1 MSISLMLVVIC
12 AFITP
17 MILARFKLSLLPN
30 SVAEILVGI
39 IIGKSFLNLIQI
51 DDILT
56 EMSTFGVIILLF
68 LSGMEIDFSLF
79 QKNNG
84 PKTPLEEKNA
94 DAKISPVKVALLAYG
109 LSLLTALGLAL
120 LFKWTGLFT
129 NVPLATILFATVAL
143 GVVISVLKENELLA
157 KPLGQTLLLIAVL
170 GEVVPLLALTIYSS
184 LVSGRGGSIWLIGL
198 LFIAGALMLRHFRW
212 FFPALSKFNKATT
225 QVDMRLAFAIIFSLV
240 VLAEHVGAE
249 NILGAFV
256 AGIVIK
262 LLKPSHATEEKLD
275 AIGYG
280 FLIPFFFILT
290 GAKLNIPSL
299 LADRQTLILIPLFF
313 AAYVIAKLPA
323 FLGLK
328 MRFNTRNA
336 FAGTLLSSTTITL
349 VLAVLTVAQDLKVI
363 TTQQASAFILA
374 GILTCLAGPLAFNKL
389 RILEADDFKK
399 TIVHFLGTNIVTVNA
414 SKRLNTDLYDI
425 NFYTNLKENFNTYNY
440 LQNVHFLPGLN
451 VDKLIADKVFDAD
464 ILVLGY
470 ANANQ
475 NVRLAL
481 AAKAYGIQRV
491 ICVLDNND
499 PKSMAHMEETLA
511 QADIEVFNPFDTRVG
526 MLSAVITTPSM
537 LNVLTGN
544 ARIYEIVVKNAKFA
558 GVPLSRLP
566 FINDITVSRI
576 YRNHKAISP
585 HGATKIELGD
595 HILFSCDK
603 DILLKVNSILSKL
616 NE

>member
-1 MSISLMLVVIC
+1 M
-12 AFITP
+12 
-17 MILARFKLSLLPN
+17 
-30 SVAEILVGI
+30 
-39 IIGKSFLNLIQI
+39 
-51 DDILT
+51 
-56 EMSTFGVIILLF
+56 
-68 LSGMEIDFSLF
+68 
-79 QKNNG
+79 
-84 PKTPLEEKNA
+84 EEKNA

-464 ILVLGY
+464 ILVCVYPKHIAYRQLLIFSTTN
-470 ANANQ
+470 NADNYIDKYIK
-475 NVRLAL
+475 NPLIKKEIFGLKDYGAL
-481 AAKAYGIQRV
+481 FT
-491 ICVLDNND
+491 NNILN
-499 PKSMAHMEETLA
+499 EE
-511 QADIEVFNPFDTRVG
+511 Q
-526 MLSAVITTPSM
+526 
-537 LNVLTGN
+537 
-544 ARIYEIVVKNAKFA
+544 VKQ
-558 GVPLSRLP
+558 
-566 FINDITVSRI
+566 INDIENDNTE
-576 YRNHKAISP
+576 
-585 HGATKIELGD
+585 KIGKMINTNNNIFNLDKNKIDFVGFPTLFNFNKDNKIINEHLD
-595 HILFSCDK
+595 MKNIFQNINIDNNKNQNILIPNNKINALSIK
-603 DILLKVNSILSKL
+603 DETEKLKKEIEIKEN
-616 NE
+616 N